1 MSSTEVGLVG
11 VGLMGYEM
19 GCRLIDRGIAVTA
32 WDREPEHVQR
42 LCEAGAQQADSPHA
56 AVAAGTVVI
65 TMLPTAEI
73 VLDVLTEVL
82 EDWPRETVWLQMSS
96 VGATESDTLAASAV
110 EHGVTQ
116 FDAPVSGSTQVARAG
131 KLTVLASGPEEG
143 RDAVMPVLEALGS
156 VHWVGPAGKGSRLK
170 LAVNN
175 WMVASVTALAETLAL
190 CEAMDLDPDHLIS
203 LLDGGPLGSPYGVQK
218 LGEMRERSY
227 PAGFPVRL
235 ALKDLQLVQEVAEQE
250 KLSLPLLGV
259 LLDRFRA
266 ADAGGHAD
274 EDLAAVFEAV
284 MGR

>member
-1 MSSTEVGLVG
+1 MSSTEVGLIG

-19 GCRLIDRGIAVTA
+19 GRRLMDSGIAVTA

-42 LCEAGAQQADSPHA
+42 LCGAGAHRAESVRA
-56 AVAAGTVVI
+56 AVEAGTVAI

-73 VLDVLTEVL
+73 VLDVLAEVL
-82 EDWPRETVWLQMSS
+82 EDWPEGTVWLQMSS
-96 VGATESDTLAASAV
+96 VGATESDTLAAAAV
-110 EHGVTQ
+110 DHGVTQ

-131 KLTVLASGPEEG
+131 KLTVLASGAENDRET
-143 RDAVMPVLEALGS
+143 VLPVLEALGS

-190 CEAMDLDPDHLIS
+190 CEAMDLDPDHLVS

-218 LGEMRERSY
+218 LGEMREGSY

-235 ALKDLQLVQEVAEQE
+235 ALKDLQLVEEVATHAE
-250 KLSLPLLGV
+250 LTLPLLGV

-266 ADAGGHAD
+266 AEAGGHAD
-274 EDLAAVFEAV
+274 QDLAAVFETV
-284 MGR
+284 MSR